1 MESAYA
7 SEAPLPT
14 PSLSEWL
21 EMRCSTGTLW
31 MIRRTSKREMKSKE
45 EGPSSVSIHLRNYL
59 EVLLEVTKGVSVY
72 LRHSRSR
79 IQRLTLVL
87 RY

>member
-1 MESAYA
+1 
-7 SEAPLPT
+7 
-14 PSLSEWL
+14 
-21 EMRCSTGTLW
+21 
-31 MIRRTSKREMKSKE
+31 MKSKE
-45 EGPSSVSIHLRNYL
+45 EGPSCVSVHLRNYL

-87 RY
+87 RH